1 MKFCPQCG
9 RRLANPNL
17 EDRRRSTSK
26 PEAPVMEYSTVK
38 TSQHGLGSILHTHG
52 NMNIC
57 EGGVCDKKKS
67 ILWDE
72 VDSLFL
78 DAWKFS
84 VNFIPSGE
92 SISVRIKST
101 ANYVIKLEQRA
112 AFRVGNKGK
121 RNFWTLYQFIVSKV
135 IDRQWSKLILDIE
148 KGKSV
153 TFGRFNID
161 SSGVHTQKFF
171 GGCDI
176 IAFNR
181 ITGCD
186 FDYGQLVIDFVND
199 KERLK
204 RKNLGRVPEIPNIHL
219 AQAFLSSIARQN
231 SSQ

>member
-9 RRLANPNL
+9 QRLTDPHLN
-17 EDRRRSTSK
+17 DKQKSTPR
-26 PEAPVMEYSTVK
+26 PEVPVMESSTVK
-38 TSQHGLGSILHTHG
+38 TSQHGLGSVLHTQG

-57 EGGVCDKKKS
+57 EGGVYDKKKS

-101 ANYVIKLEQRA
+101 TNYVIKLEQRA
-112 AFRVGNKGK
+112 AFRVGHKDK
-121 RNFWTLYQFIVSKV
+121 SNFWSLYQFIVSKV
-135 IDRQWSKLILDIE
+135 IDRQWSKLIRNIE
-148 KGKSV
+148 EGKSV
-153 TFGRFNID
+153 TFERFNMD
-161 SSGVHTQKFF
+161 SSGVSRQKFF
-171 GGCDI
+171 GGYDI

-186 FDYGQLVIDFVND
+186 FAYGELVIDFIND
-199 KERLK
+199 KGRLK
-204 RKNLGRVPEIPNIHL
+204 RKSLGRVPEIPNIHL
-219 AQAFLSSIARQN
+219 AQAFLSLIARQN
-231 SSQ
+231 LGQ

>member
-9 RRLANPNL
+9 QRLANPNL
-17 EDRRRSTSK
+17 EDRQRSIPK
-26 PEAPVMEYSTVK
+26 PEESFMESSTAK
-38 TSQHGLGSILHTHG
+38 TSNHELGSVLHTHG

-67 ILWDE
+67 ILWDD

-101 ANYVIKLEQRA
+101 TNYVIKLEQRA
-112 AFRVGNKGK
+112 AFRVGHKDKN
-121 RNFWTLYQFIVSKV
+121 NFWSLYQFVVSKV
-135 IDRQWSKLILDIE
+135 IDRQWSKLIRNIE
-148 KGKSV
+148 EGKSV
-153 TFGRFNID
+153 TFGQFDIS
-161 SSGVHTQKFF
+161 SSGVHIQKFF
-171 GGCDI
+171 GGYNI

>member
-17 EDRRRSTSK
+17 EDRQRSTPK
-26 PEAPVMEYSTVK
+26 PDVPVIENSTVK
-38 TSQHGLGSILHTHG
+38 TSQHGLGSVLHTHG
-52 NMNIC
+52 NMNLC

-92 SISVRIKST
+92 SINVRIKST
-101 ANYVIKLEQRA
+101 TNYVIKLEQRA
-112 AFRVGNKGK
+112 AFRVGHKDK
-121 RNFWTLYQFIVSKV
+121 SNFWSLYQFIVSKV
-135 IDRQWSKLILDIE
+135 IDRQWSKLIRNIE
-148 KGKSV
+148 EGKSV

-161 SSGVHTQKFF
+161 SYGVHTQKFF

-176 IAFNR
+176 LAFNR

-199 KERLK
+199 KGRLK
-204 RKNLGRVPEIPNIHL
+204 RKSLGRVPEIPNIHL

-231 SSQ
+231 LGQ

>member
-9 RRLANPNL
+9 SRLANPNL
-17 EDRRRSTSK
+17 EDTQRSTPK
-26 PEAPVMEYSTVK
+26 PAAPVVENSTVK
-38 TSQHGLGSILHTHG
+38 NSQHGLGSLLHTHG
-52 NMNIC
+52 NMSIC

-67 ILWDE
+67 ILWDD
-72 VDSLFL
+72 VDCLFL

-112 AFRVGNKGK
+112 AFRVGRKDKG
-121 RNFWTLYQFIVSKV
+121 NFWSLYQFIVSKV
-135 IDRQWSKLILDIE
+135 IDRQWSKLIRNIE
-148 KGKSV
+148 EGKSV

-199 KERLK
+199 KGRLK

-219 AQAFLSSIARQN
+219 TQAFLSSIARQN